1 MVYLEFEKSGLL
13 YLSIDILTLI
23 INKLKLKDDMKITY
37 NEKPRKIYLK
47 TVCAKVIK
55 GHHLKRNTFWQIM
68 LIGFLDMVWKIF
80 ACLMNLTN
88 ERNKKLNFFR
98 DPILININC
107 NRKLSL
113 NKMTYF
119 DDLIIHF
126 DKVFDID
133 YKGKIRSVVDAYVCS
148 SKILLPA

>member
-1 MVYLEFEKSGLL
+1 MYAKNDQYKVVYLEFEKSGLL

-55 GHHLKRNTFWQIM
+55 GHHLKRNTFLQIM
-68 LIGFLDMVWKIF
+68 WIGFLDMVWKIF
-80 ACLMNLTN
+80 AILINLTN
-88 ERNKKLNFFR
+88 KRNKKLNFFR
-98 DPILININC
+98 DSILININC

-113 NKMTYF
+113 NKMT
-119 DDLIIHF
+119 
-126 DKVFDID
+126 
-133 YKGKIRSVVDAYVCS
+133 
-148 SKILLPA
+148 